1 MQHLEKLASTLGL
14 TLLAA
19 ADLVNTIRSIP
30 GLQGVFVHNGLY
42 YWRLNHA
49 PKEATYYSREQVA
62 ELQKAQP
69 AEVVP
74 PAEVTPPEVVVPPV
88 DQDQPIDEEQPE
100 DQEPTVDEEQSED
113 QGQPEPEP
121 EQVPEPQPATARKKG
136 GK

>member
-19 ADLVNTIRSIP
+19 ADLVNTIGSIP

-74 PAEVTPPEVVVPPV
+74 PAEVTPPEVVEPPTEVVPPAEV
-88 DQDQPIDEEQPE
+88 TPPE
-100 DQEPTVDEEQSED
+100 VVLINT
-113 QGQPEPEP
+113 
-121 EQVPEPQPATARKKG
+121 QPATGKKKEG